1 MHSEK
6 WISIW
11 FVCGEIL
18 KIICIV
24 TACTFLFF
32 DSFLGMVIILPY
44 GIYLAVNIKDS
55 YRKFIKKRYIFQF
68 KDTLSCLLTA
78 LEAGYSAEQAIGS
91 VRNDIQMIY
100 GREACMTV
108 ELEQM
113 ERKLELGQNVESV
126 MAEFAE
132 KTDIRE
138 IRNFADIF
146 TVAKRSGGDIIS
158 LVRAAGRDMYEK
170 IELEREIE
178 SIISANRTECLIM
191 RLMPL
196 GIILYFRLFSPSFL
210 EPLYE
215 TSLGRMAMIVLAAV
229 YFFMSEYV
237 KRIVDKA
244 GGY

>member
-1 MHSEK
+1 
-6 WISIW
+6 
-11 FVCGEIL
+11 
-18 KIICIV
+18 
-24 TACTFLFF
+24 
-32 DSFLGMVIILPY
+32 
-44 GIYLAVNIKDS
+44 
-55 YRKFIKKRYIFQF
+55 
-68 KDTLSCLLTA
+68 
-78 LEAGYSAEQAIGS
+78 
-91 VRNDIQMIY
+91 
-100 GREACMTV
+100 
-108 ELEQM
+108 
-113 ERKLELGQNVESV
+113 
-126 MAEFAE
+126 
-132 KTDIRE
+132 
-138 IRNFADIF
+138 
-146 TVAKRSGGDIIS
+146 
-158 LVRAAGRDMYEK
+158 MYEK